1 MMMNAKVMQITPSF
15 SRDKRPHK
23 KAKALAPESEK
34 LKLLRRELTNI
45 KHSIG
50 DEDAPSFAEDYKKLV
65 EHTIMYFEGKIRD
78 PGIMRLQMSKLL
90 RYLEVRKNDDCFRWP
105 DTDLSGDG
113 SGYDSD
119 VESYEGIF
127 ARVGY
132 KVGKASSLEPR
143 ERHSRLDKI
152 YGADW
157 LPFSWAEPRTQVR
170 LKKIAYAIAALCK
183 RAKRRSNSVG
193 HDMSMAIDQWVSDLG
208 YLKQYHKDKFVW
220 PDDSLFKEAER
231 HSEFELWALIV
242 HEDKV
247 LMVYE
252 IQLDVWRLPG
262 GRIKLGENPEEGIL
276 REIEEETAL
285 PVRLEGMP
293 DFFKITSNPELNDS
307 RIRYICKATPVAAPD
322 FVERLHVDKG
332 ASRPVIS
339 KLCWI
344 NAAEVAALPRVFPD
358 FLRDW
363 PLLSN
368 TSEAA

>member
-1 MMMNAKVMQITPSF
+1 MMNAKVMQITPSF

-23 KAKALAPESEK
+23 KTKALAPESQK
-34 LKLLRRELTNI
+34 LKSLRRELTNI

-50 DEDAPSFAEDYKKLV
+50 DEDAPFFAEDYKKLV

-78 PGIMRLQMSKLL
+78 PGVMRPRMSKLL
-90 RYLEVRKNDDCFRWP
+90 RYLEVRKNDACFRWP
-105 DTDLSGDG
+105 DTDLSGNA
-113 SGYDSD
+113 SGYESD

-132 KVGKASSLEPR
+132 KVGKVSSLKTS
-143 ERHSRLDKI
+143 ERHSRLETI
-152 YGADW
+152 YCADW

-231 HSEFELWALIV
+231 HSGFELWALIM
-242 HEDKV
+242 HEGKV
-247 LMVYE
+247 LMIYE
-252 IQLDVWRLPG
+252 MDIGVWRLPG
-262 GRIKLGENPEEGIL
+262 GRIKLGEEWGDGLL
-276 REIEEETAL
+276 REIKEETAL

-293 DFFKITSNPELNDS
+293 DFFENISNSELSDV
-307 RIRYICKATPVAAPD
+307 RQIYCWAAPVSVPD

-344 NAAEVAALPRVFPD
+344 NAAEVVALPRVFPD

-363 PLLSN
+363 PSLFN
-368 TSEAA
+368 TSEAV